1 MPSKPT
7 TAQPISRRL
16 LFGLPLAPST
26 FINTLDQ
33 DPIERLIRKINEEVH
48 HIGKPSEASLG
59 QLAYYCNCHPEYYTI
74 LQHFLRY

>member
-16 LFGLPLAPST
+16 
-26 FINTLDQ
+26 DQ
-33 DPIERLIRKINEEVH
+33 DPIKRLLRKIIEEVH

-59 QLAYYCNCHPEYYTI
+59 HHAYYCRYHPEYYII